1 MTYYRINIIIIH
13 RQGETHFFCVKRIR
27 DQFPELRIAGS
38 SPAIYC
44 LTLASNPL
52 EKNMEFF
59 ITRNLNGLAIIRSYF
74 TGSFL

>member
-1 MTYYRINIIIIH
+1 MTYYRINIIIVH
-13 RQGETHFFCVKRIR
+13 RQGETHFLCVKRIR
-27 DQFPELRIAGS
+27 DQFPELRIAGL

-52 EKNMEFF
+52 EKPRTF